1 MPYREGAEVP
11 EMTELPRILTL
22 RDATMLVVSSVIGV
36 GIFFT
41 PGRVA
46 ALLPTPG
53 WFFAAWLAGGAL
65 ALAGALANA
74 ELGAM
79 FPRAGGNYVYL
90 RDAYHPMA
98 GFLVGWLSFFAIFAG
113 TVATLAVGFSLSLSS
128 FVELSPAAQTVI
140 SVAVIWITTGV
151 NAYATRAGAALNTST
166 AYLKIAALVTLVALG
181 PILGAGRTAPHPF
194 APAGAATLS
203 SFGVALSPVIFSYL
217 GWNASVYVAGEI
229 SNPGRNLP
237 RSLFWG
243 LGICTAIYVAI
254 TATFV
259 NAIGM
264 EKLVGMEG
272 VGFQAGKVLFG
283 DGGSKVVAGIMLAS
297 VFGCLNANVLV
308 GPRIAY
314 AMARDGLFFSAAAAL
329 NREKTP
335 HVAVLVQAS
344 TATLLVLAFKKFP
357 DVLDYTT
364 FAIVLATIADTSA
377 LYVLRVREP
386 DRSRPYRAAG
396 YPVVPALYVVAN
408 VGIAISMIVARPVQS
423 LTSVGVLAAG
433 IPMYLLFARRPAR

>member
-1 MPYREGAEVP
+1 MAYREGPEVP
-11 EMTELPRILTL
+11 EIPELPRILKL

-46 ALLPTPG
+46 DVLPTPG

-98 GFLVGWLSFFAIFAG
+98 GFMVGWLSFFAIFAG
-113 TVATLAVGFSLSLSS
+113 TVATLAVGFSLSLGS
-128 FVELSPAAQTVI
+128 FFSLSPVMKTLV
-140 SVAVIWITTGV
+140 SVSVIWITTGV

-166 AYLKIAALVTLVALG
+166 AYLKLAALAALVILG
-181 PILGAGRTAPHPF
+181 PILGAGRTAEHPF
-194 APAGAATLS
+194 EPAGTASIA

-229 SNPGRNLP
+229 ENPGRNLP

-243 LGICTAIYVAI
+243 LGICTAIYLAI

-259 NAIGM
+259 HALGM
-264 EKLVGMEG
+264 AKLRGMGG
-272 VGFQAGKVLFG
+272 VGFEARKVLFG
-283 DGGSKVVAGIMLAS
+283 DKESLVVAGIMLAS

-314 AMARDGLFFSAAAAL
+314 AMARDGVFPRVAAKL
-329 NREKTP
+329 NDEKTP
-335 HVAVLVQAS
+335 YVAVIVQAA
-344 TATLLVLAFKKFP
+344 TATGLVLMFK
-357 DVLDYTT
+357 DLSAILDYTT
-364 FAIVLATIADTSA
+364 FAITLATLADTSA

-386 DRSRPYRAAG
+386 DRDRPYRAKG
-396 YPVVPALYVVAN
+396 YPVVPALYILAN
-408 VGIAISMIVARPVQS
+408 LGIAVSLVVNRPTQS
-423 LTSVGVLAAG
+423 LTSAAVLLAG
-433 IPMYLLFARRPAR
+433 IPMYLVFARRPAA